1 MDKGDIRISNFLT
14 DAPMPIYN
22 NTHYAAMHRRIPS
35 HRKKCNWTGIVN
47 RLIYYMTWY
56 FSIFIPRNDQ

>member
-22 NTHYAAMHRRIPS
+22 THYAAMHRREFRVIEKS
-35 HRKKCNWTGIVN
+35 AIG
-47 RLIYYMTWY
+47 
-56 FSIFIPRNDQ
+56 QA